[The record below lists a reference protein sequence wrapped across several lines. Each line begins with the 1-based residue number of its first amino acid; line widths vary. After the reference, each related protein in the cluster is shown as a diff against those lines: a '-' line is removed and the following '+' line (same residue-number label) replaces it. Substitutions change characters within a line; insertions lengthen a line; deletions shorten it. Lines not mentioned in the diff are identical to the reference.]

1 MYAYQVSLA
10 ALVTLANEAFQA
22 QTEFRIY
29 KDWKEDLKKR
39 SATEMYWFTMIEL
52 EMLLFSFVCSLR
64 QSDYSL
70 FTALFEAML
79 QWLAACNQ
87 AAFKLPEM
95 GLCFSV

>member
-22 QTEFRIY
+22 QTEFRNY

-39 SATEMYWFTMIEL
+39 SATGMYWFTMIEL

-87 AAFKLPEM
+87 AASKLPEM

>member
-1 MYAYQVSLA
+1 MHIRCHWLHLSL
-10 ALVTLANEAFQA
+10 LLMKLFKHKLNFGITK
-22 QTEFRIY
+22 TG
-29 KDWKEDLKKR
+29 KKTSKKR
-39 SATEMYWFTMIEL
+39 SATGMYWFTIIEL
-52 EMLLFSFVCSLR
+52 ETLLFSFVCSLR
-64 QSDYSL
+64 QSDFSL